1 VDDEELAILLD
12 KLRYLSRGAD
22 FVVFSGSLPRGVDDG
37 FYAEAIRD
45 LNRRGVPCVLDAEG
59 PPLRLGTEAEP
70 FLVSPN
76 QREAESLAGQEF
88 RDDEDFRMA
97 LDTIAEIGA
106 RNVLISQES
115 GCFCRFREERNVRY
129 FAAGP
134 PRVEP
139 VSSVGAGDVLLAA
152 FLAGRVNGK
161 TLEESL
167 RSAVATAAASTLEV
181 GAGVFDSASAGRLHA
196 ASTVTELESVV
207 STR

>member
-1 VDDEELAILLD
+1 
-12 KLRYLSRGAD
+12 
-22 FVVFSGSLPRGVDDG
+22 
-37 FYAEAIRD
+37 
-45 LNRRGVPCVLDAEG
+45 
-59 PPLRLGTEAEP
+59 
-70 FLVSPN
+70 
-76 QREAESLAGQEF
+76 
-88 RDDEDFRMA
+88 MA

-129 FAAGP
+129 FGAEP

-181 GAGVFDSASAGRLHA
+181 GAGRFDPAAAGRLHA